1 MNNNNNNFNNGL
13 SSRGNNT
20 SNGNIVDN
28 NQLNQVSNQNN
39 NDNIV
44 FDKNMNSNLMS
55 ADSQFNQGDN
65 QALNNN
71 NLNNTYSQQQT
82 NHNIYPQFV
91 GDNNSNM
98 NSGSTNIKSKKS
110 KIIIIGIIALIII
123 VLGVIIVLNI
133 SHNTKDNNKLPNNNN
148 NKTSQTTKSEN
159 YSICA
164 KEGNKCSQKDIS
176 DGQLVNVSVNNK
188 TNYDFYVI
196 DDDGENLTLLKRGS
210 LGDIVAWCSRDD
222 KYDAFLA
229 EENADDNIYGPY
241 TALKYLNE
249 LTNDW
254 TNIEVINNYNFENP
268 NTWGD
273 KAYLGLNIQE
283 GVITLISNSSTTQI
297 VPGQARA
304 RLLTESEFK
313 YITGTQ
319 DGEYVENVEW
329 LDRILNEEYNS
340 INSDDKYDDEKV
352 GHEYFWLMDAHSSGQ
367 AASTIM
373 RYKNSPVHDI
383 NVWSK
388 LMLYPVITVTKSQIN

>member
-1 MNNNNNNFNNGL
+1 MNNNDFNNDL
-13 SSRGNNT
+13 SSREDNVN
-20 SNGNIVDN
+20 NGNIVDN
-28 NQLNQVSNQNN
+28 SELNQINNQNN

-55 ADSQFNQGDN
+55 VDSQFNQGDN

-71 NLNNTYSQQQT
+71 NLNNTYSQQKT

-91 GDNNSNM
+91 GDNNLNM
-98 NSGSTNIKSKKS
+98 NSESTNIKSKKS
-110 KIIIIGIIALIII
+110 KKIIIIGIIALIII

-133 SHNTKDNNKLPNNNN
+133 SHNTKDNNNNNN
-148 NKTSQTTKSEN
+148 NTTSQTPKSEN

-164 KEGNKCSQKDIS
+164 KEGNKCSQKDII

-188 TNYDFYVI
+188 TNYDFYVV
-196 DDDGENLTLLKRGS
+196 DDDGVNLTLLKRKS

-222 KYDAFLA
+222 KHDVFLA

-249 LTNDW
+249 LTHDW

-283 GVITLISNSSTTQI
+283 GVITLISNSSVSKI

-319 DGEYVENVEW
+319 DDNYNGDNDEW
-329 LDRILNEEYNS
+329 LDKMIKEEYDS
-340 INSDDKYDDEKV
+340 IHSDDEYDEEKI
-352 GHEYFWLMDAHSSGQ
+352 GHAYVWLLNADFSGQ

-373 RYKNSPVHDI
+373 KYQNTDMHVANI
-383 NVWSK
+383 NVWDK
-388 LMLYPVITVTKSQIN
+388 LMLYPVITIKKSQIN

>member
-1 MNNNNNNFNNGL
+1 MNNNNFNNGL
-13 SSRGNNT
+13 SSREDNT
-20 SNGNIVDN
+20 SNGNIADN
-28 NQLNQVSNQNN
+28 NQLNNQNK
-39 NDNIV
+39 DNSIV

-55 ADSQFNQGDN
+55 VDSQLNQRDN

-71 NLNNTYSQQQT
+71 NLNNTYSQQQS
-82 NHNIYPQFV
+82 NYNIYSQFV

-98 NSGSTNIKSKKS
+98 DSQSTNIKSKKS
-110 KIIIIGIIALIII
+110 KILIIGIIAALIII
-123 VLGVIIVLNI
+123 LGVIIVINI
-133 SHNTKDNNKLPNNNN
+133 FHNTKESNKLTNNNT
-148 NKTSQTTKSEN
+148 TSQSTKSEN
-159 YSICA
+159 YSTCA
-164 KEGNKCSQKDIS
+164 KEGNKCSQKDII

-188 TNYDFYVI
+188 TNYDFYVV
-196 DDDGENLTLLKRGS
+196 DDDGENLTLLKRKS

-222 KYDAFLA
+222 KYDVFLA

-254 TNIEVINNYNFENP
+254 TNIDFINNYNFENP
-268 NTWGD
+268 NTWGN

-283 GVITLISNSSTTQI
+283 GVITLISNSSTTKI

-319 DGEYVENVEW
+319 DDNYNGDNNHW
-329 LDRILNEEYNS
+329 LDKIIKEEYDS
-340 INSDDKYDDEKV
+340 IHSDDEYDREKI
-352 GHEYFWLMDAHSSGQ
+352 GHAYIWLLNADYSGQ

-373 RYKNSPVHDI
+373 KYQNTDMQVANI
-383 NVWSK
+383 NVWNK
-388 LMLYPVITVTKSQIN
+388 LMLYPVITIKKNQIN